1 MCATSNV
8 GDYWRDQLPTKP
20 YYPGI
25 QPYIAPA
32 VPFVVP
38 PAISREKF
46 DALKRDVEELKKLLT
61 AAKRYDEQTGEPDCE
76 LESKIELIK
85 KVAKLVGVSM
95 DDIFGSGSSAPENK

>member
-1 MCATSNV
+1 MCVASNI

-20 YYPGI
+20 YYPAI
-25 QPYIAPA
+25 QPYIAPTPPIIIA
-32 VPFVVP
+32 
-38 PAISREKF
+38 PAISREEF

-61 AAKRYDEQTGEPDCE
+61 AAKHYDEATGQPDCE

-95 DDIFGSGSSAPENK
+95 DDIFVRGSSAPANK